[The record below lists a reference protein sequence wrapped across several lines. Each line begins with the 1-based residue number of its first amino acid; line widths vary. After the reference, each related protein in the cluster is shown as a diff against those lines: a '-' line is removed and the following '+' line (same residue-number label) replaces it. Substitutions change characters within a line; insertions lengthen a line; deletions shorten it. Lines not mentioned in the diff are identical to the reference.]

1 MTTDTEILE
10 INIRNL
16 ERENRELRTTL
27 RDTFAASV
35 APALIGGLTAIEVA
49 KSAYRVADAMLEARS
64 K

>member
-1 MTTDTEILE
+1 MTTDIETLE

-35 APALIGGLTAIEVA
+35 AHALIGKLSSAEIA
-49 KSAYRVADAMLEARS
+49 KAAYLVADAMLEERS